1 MEYLSL
7 VASCLF
13 TRHEPRDSLDGKRT
27 KIMNGPGHQ
36 RPSLPRGLRA
46 DPGGRLA
53 IERVLSPRIDRVFA
67 AAGIGAGLA
76 NLARGPARGK
86 FIVTIG

>member
-7 VASCLF
+7 VASYLF

-53 IERVLSPRIDRVFA
+53 IERVLSPRI
-67 AAGIGAGLA
+67 GAGLA